1 MKRLFCSSSV
11 FILALTISSGSAA
24 PVKSA
29 PQPPI
34 ADFGDYACSIEKATG
49 VSASAQTYKI
59 EDAPGEFVFS
69 AFQSR
74 IAPDELRKSPF
85 RRLDEETGR
94 EAYEPEPR
102 QVFSASIS
110 PDLFAAP
117 AQKLRSR
124 DLRAFQQDGLAIR
137 FESDLSFFAY
147 GPARTGGVV
156 IYTGTCRPS
165 L

>member
-1 MKRLFCSSSV
+1 MAR
-11 FILALTISSGSAA
+11 T
-24 PVKSA
+24 A

-34 ADFGDYACSIEKATG
+34 AGFGDYACSIEKATA

-117 AQKLRSR
+117 AQKLRSK
-124 DLRAFQQDGLAIR
+124 DLRAFQQDGVAIM
-137 FESDLSFFAY
+137 FESDHSFFAY
-147 GPARTGGVV
+147 GPAQTGGVV
-156 IYTGTCRPS
+156 IYTGSCRPS